1 MRPSFL
7 SMLFDQLS
15 AAWSAQLRLPDGVLE
30 AIDAAVQ
37 VERDAGVCYPPAGH
51 ELRALQAVQPD
62 AVKVVICGQ
71 DPYHGPGQAHGLAF
85 SVAPGVP
92 HPPSLRNILKEVSED
107 VGGPWPFERSFDASG
122 CLGGWAR
129 GGVLLLND
137 VLTVKAGQA
146 GSHAHLG
153 WQTFTGAVLDAVA
166 ARDQPVVVLLWGKP
180 AQAHASRFTHRK
192 HLVLKSP
199 HPSPLSA
206 FRGFFGSKPF
216 SKANAWLEQH
226 GVDPVD
232 WSGQ

>member
-1 MRPSFL
+1 MRSRPL
-7 SMLFDQLS
+7 PW
-15 AAWSAQLRLPDGVLE
+15 AWSGAWIG
-30 AIDAAVQ
+30 
-37 VERDAGVCYPPAGH
+37 
-51 ELRALQAVQPD
+51 
-62 AVKVVICGQ
+62 
-71 DPYHGPGQAHGLAF
+71 F

-129 GGVLLLND
+129 RGVLLLND

-166 ARDQPVVVLLWGKP
+166 AQEQPVVVLLWGKP
-180 AQAHASRFTHRK
+180 YRRMRAASRTSIS
-192 HLVLKSP
+192 VLKSP

-232 WSGQ
+232 WIGQ